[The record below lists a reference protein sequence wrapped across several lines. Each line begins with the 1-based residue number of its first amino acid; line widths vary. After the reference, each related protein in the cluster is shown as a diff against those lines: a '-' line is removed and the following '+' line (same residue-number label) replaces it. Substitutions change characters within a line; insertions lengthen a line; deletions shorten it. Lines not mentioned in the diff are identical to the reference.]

1 MFVCNV
7 SFNFALEGLN
17 RTHTVFIIS
26 DKWDEIAPTVL
37 NKLHR
42 GVTYISAEGAYTGK
56 QRKLVYCIVKT
67 VELAP
72 LKRIVKEHDEYAMI
86 SVIDT
91 REVSGR
97 GFGALN

>member
-1 MFVCNV
+1 M
-7 SFNFALEGLN
+7 
-17 RTHTVFIIS
+17 IS